1 VDCSGTTY
9 DLSDSSHSE
18 CIRDKPQLNFNVE
31 SSEIYNTTMYYQE
44 KGNDTHPEMVILQC
58 THDHQALQCTHQEK
72 YILQCMHSPNRR
84 VTQLLTQYSYISA
97 VKASI
102 TDSSQV
108 PSTQISTLPMQVC
121 SNTTPQP
128 HETISAFVVSC

>member
-1 VDCSGTTY
+1 M
-9 DLSDSSHSE
+9 L
-18 CIRDKPQLNFNVE
+18 L
-31 SSEIYNTTMYYQE
+31 
-44 KGNDTHPEMVILQC
+44 THKMVILQC

-102 TDSSQV
+102 TDSS
-108 PSTQISTLPMQVC
+108 P
-121 SNTTPQP
+121 
-128 HETISAFVVSC
+128 SAFNTDLHSAHAGVQ